1 MRLSRLDGLSVGIW
15 GAGREGLAAL
25 RVLAPRARVLV
36 HSDAPDD
43 PGLAAARAGGADVT
57 AGGPQAWREL
67 LRCEVVIRSPG
78 VSIYRP
84 ELAELR
90 VAGVTVTTGTD
101 LWFAEHPDATTIAV
115 TGTKGKSTTSALI
128 DHLLGAAGE
137 PSILAGNV
145 GRPLLDHL
153 GEGTPETVWVLE
165 LSSFQIADLDHA
177 PGTGVLLNL
186 FDEHLD
192 WHGSAGRYHADK
204 LRLFDLEPPCDA
216 VLCGADPG
224 VRALAR
230 PPGATRWFGT
240 EETLHVRGGEIWDGA
255 ERLRLGDPLPLTG
268 AHNLLN
274 LCAALEVARGRG
286 HDIQRLALEALPS
299 FRPLP
304 HRLQLV
310 GERAGVRFVN
320 DSISTTPQSAIAA
333 LRAFAEVPV
342 ALIAGGY
349 DRGQDYAALARAVV
363 AHRAVR
369 AVIALPATGPRI
381 VEELRGAGAGGPAL
395 HEAADLDAALPL
407 AARALAGGGVV
418 LLSPAAPS
426 FGAYRSFEERGEHF
440 AALVAALPR

>member
-1 MRLSRLDGLSVGIW
+1 VRLSRLDGLSIGIW

-25 RVLAPRARVLV
+25 RALGPHARVLV

-43 PGLAAARAGGADVT
+43 PGLAAARAAGAAVT
-57 AGGPQAWREL
+57 AAGPEAWREL
-67 LRCEVVIRSPG
+67 LHCEVVIRSPG
-78 VSIYRP
+78 LSIYRP
-84 ELAELR
+84 ELADLR
-90 VAGVTVTTGTD
+90 VAGVTITTGTN
-101 LWFAEHPDATTIAV
+101 LWFSEHAGASTIAV

-137 PSILAGNV
+137 PTILAGNV

-153 GEGTPETVWVLE
+153 GDGTPETVWVLE

-192 WHGSAGRYHADK
+192 WHGSAPRYHADK
-204 LRLFDLEPPCDA
+204 LRLFDLEPACAA

-224 VRALAR
+224 VRALAH
-230 PPGATRWFGT
+230 PAGPTRWFGT

-255 ERLRLGDPLPLTG
+255 RPLPLPDPLPLTG

-274 LCAALEVARGRG
+274 LCAALEVVRERG
-286 HDIQRLALEALPS
+286 HDIERLALEALPS

-310 GERAGVRFVN
+310 GERDGVRFVN

-333 LRAFAEVPV
+333 LSAFAGVPV

-349 DRGQDYAALARAVV
+349 DRGQDYAALAAAVHEHRALRAVV
-363 AHRAVR
+363 V
-369 AVIALPATGPRI
+369 LPATGPRI
-381 VEELRGAGAGGPAL
+381 IEELRRVVAAGPAL
-395 HEAADLDAALPL
+395 HEAADLEAALPL
-407 AARALAGGGVV
+407 AARAVAGGGVV

-440 AALVAALPR
+440 AALVAALP